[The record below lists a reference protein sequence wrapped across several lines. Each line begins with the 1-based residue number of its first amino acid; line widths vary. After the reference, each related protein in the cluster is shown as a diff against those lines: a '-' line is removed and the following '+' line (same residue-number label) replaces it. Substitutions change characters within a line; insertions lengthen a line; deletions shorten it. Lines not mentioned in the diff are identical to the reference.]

1 MDQETLDLIAK
12 YRQYNPEAVNFTD
25 EQIASMGLPGFNNIP
40 KRTDFSGYEMSTFPV
55 NDIFNK
61 LDANAMSLNTT
72 NEPIFSNPGPAELE
86 PTFAGDYG
94 SVQYG
99 DNDGFSLKS
108 LIPFSEGSLS
118 RSILEGIGNFLPKQ
132 DPRQVALNKFYATR
146 GGLDSIGRVQSGLM
160 KGYAPVSGGALN
172 FFTGG
177 KFGEPTNYGLQRSYD
192 KRMDTI
198 ENTLGKK
205 YGLDADDIASIYA
218 GTFEEDV
225 INPRTGKQTD
235 LIQRL
240 IDLNRLKTDEAA
252 MLSNIVSGDGV
263 GINVDTSTGD
273 GTGSTGSYD
282 TAAIDV
288 PANVIAAGGSYD
300 GFQSNE
306 GGLEYTGS
314 PQNNVGF
321 GAADFGPAEGEF
333 SGLKKGGIVS
343 LL

>member
-1 MDQETLDLIAK
+1 MATLEEL
-12 YRQYNPEAVNFTD
+12 
-25 EQIASMGLPGFNNIP
+25 GFNNETMFIDGDGQIRLRNP
-40 KRTDFSGYEMSTFPV
+40 DEARAMLAANEPNFDLSNYTMSTFPV
-55 NDIFNK
+55 TNINK
-61 LDANAMSLNTT
+61 VVPNRRV
-72 NEPIFSNPGPAELE
+72 EPIFSNPGPAELE
-86 PTFAGDYG
+86 ATLAGDYG
-94 SVQYG
+94 SVEYG
-99 DNDGFSLKS
+99 NNDGFSLKS

-118 RSILEGIGNFLPKQ
+118 RSILEGIGSFLPKQ

-225 INPRTGKQTD
+225 INPTTGKQTD

-288 PANVIAAGGSYD
+288 PANVTAAGGSYD

-306 GGLEYTGS
+306 GGLEYTGDQPGTS
-314 PQNNVGF
+314 DQGF
-321 GAADFGPAEGEF
+321 TD
-333 SGLKKGGIVS
+333 SGFYAGLAKGGIVS